1 MNARTAP
8 ILAPAKAS
16 AMPNYKRRTRLAE
29 WFKNGVLI
37 LICVALL
44 FPLALMLVMSVK
56 DKEQIVYQFFT
67 IQPPF
72 HFENYGVALRYIA
85 PLTMN
90 SVVMA
95 VGSTVLTVFVTA
107 LAGYA
112 FGRLNFPLKNLLFG
126 ILFAKMM
133 LPGIMNLIP
142 SFTLA
147 WKLGILDTPLPVIL
161 FCAGTSQPF
170 WVFVMR
176 TFVAQQPRELFE
188 AMRIDGAHEFQI
200 FRWLALPLLRP
211 MIALMAIN
219 VFVSVWNDYIWPL
232 VTIPSFDKRP
242 LTVGLAYLTQAHPGD
257 YGMLTAGYVLAAL
270 PLLIL
275 FLLAMRQ
282 FIEGLTAGAI
292 KL

>member
-1 MNARTAP
+1 MSSLQETIRVSDAPRSLPNHRLRT
-8 ILAPAKAS
+8 LW
-16 AMPNYKRRTRLAE
+16 AE
-29 WFKNGVLI
+29 AFKNAVVI
-37 LICVALL
+37 FVCVALL
-44 FPLALMLVMSVK
+44 FPLFLMLMMSLK
-56 DKEQIVYQFFT
+56 DKEQIVYHFFS

-72 HFENYGVALRYIA
+72 HFENYLVAFRYIA
-85 PLTMN
+85 PLTLN

-95 VGSTVLTVFVTA
+95 LGSTVLTVFITA
-107 LAGYA
+107 LASYA
-112 FGRLNFPLKNLLFG
+112 FGRLEFPLKNLLFG

-188 AMRIDGAHEFQI
+188 SMRIDGANEFRI
-200 FRWLALPLLRP
+200 FRSLALPLLRP
-211 MIALMAIN
+211 MVALMSIN
-219 VFVSVWNDYIWPL
+219 VFVFVWNDYIWPL
-232 VTIPSFDKRP
+232 VTIPTFDKRP

-275 FLLAMRQ
+275 FFFAMRQ

>member
-1 MNARTAP
+1 MALFNRIVAALLWLFLLITIT
-8 ILAPAKAS
+8 ILAVAPVGAIQQLQRFLGIALTQIQAWQVTNGDNFIIAQATIGIS
-16 AMPNYKRRTRLAE
+16 A
-29 WFKNGVLI
+29 V
-37 LICVALL
+37 
-44 FPLALMLVMSVK
+44 
-56 DKEQIVYQFFT
+56 
-67 IQPPF
+67 
-72 HFENYGVALRYIA
+72 
-85 PLTMN
+85 
-90 SVVMA
+90 
-95 VGSTVLTVFVTA
+95 
-107 LAGYA
+107 
-112 FGRLNFPLKNLLFG
+112 LLFG

-188 AMRIDGAHEFQI
+188 SMRIDGANEFQI
-200 FRWLALPLLRP
+200 FRALALPLLRP
-211 MIALMAIN
+211 MIALMSIN

-232 VTIPSFDKRP
+232 VTIPTFDKRP

>member
-1 MNARTAP
+1 MSSLQETIRVSDAQKT
-8 ILAPAKAS
+8 
-16 AMPNYKRRTRLAE
+16 MPNHRLRTRWVE
-29 WFKNGVLI
+29 GFKNAVVLFV
-37 LICVALL
+37 CVALL
-44 FPLALMLVMSVK
+44 FPLFLMLMMSVK
-56 DKEQIVYQFFT
+56 DKEQIVYQFFS

-72 HFENYGVALRYIA
+72 HFENYLVAFRYIA
-85 PLTMN
+85 PLTLN

-95 VGSTVLTVFVTA
+95 VGSTVLTVFITA
-107 LAGYA
+107 LASYA
-112 FGRLNFPLKNLLFG
+112 FGRLEFPLKNLLFG

-188 AMRIDGAHEFQI
+188 SMRIDGANEFRI
-200 FRWLALPLLRP
+200 FRSLALPLLRP
-211 MIALMAIN
+211 MVALMSIN
-219 VFVSVWNDYIWPL
+219 VFVFVWNDYIWPL
-232 VTIPSFDKRP
+232 VTIPTFDKRP

-275 FLLAMRQ
+275 FFFAMRQ

>member
-1 MNARTAP
+1 MSVLTA
-8 ILAPAKAS
+8 
-16 AMPNYKRRTRLAE
+16 TRPRKQIRWRELV
-29 WFKNGVLI
+29 KNSYLI
-37 LICVALL
+37 LVCAALL
-44 FPLALMLVMSVK
+44 FPMGLMLLMSVK

-72 HFENYGVALRYIA
+72 HFENYLVAFRYVA

-112 FGRLNFPLKNLLFG
+112 FGRLEFPLKNLLFG

-147 WKLGILDTPLPVIL
+147 WRLNILDTPLPVIL

-188 AMRIDGAHEFQI
+188 SMRIDGANEFQI
-200 FRWLALPLLRP
+200 FHYLAIPLLRP
-211 MIALMAIN
+211 MLALMSIN
-219 VFVSVWNDYIWPL
+219 VFVFVWNDYIWPL
-232 VTIPSFDKRP
+232 VTIPTFDKRP
-242 LTVGLAYLTQAHPGD
+242 LTVGLAYLTQANPGD

-275 FLLAMRQ
+275 FLFSMKH
-282 FIEGLTAGAI
+282 FIEGATAGAI

>member
-1 MNARTAP
+1 MST
-8 ILAPAKAS
+8 LAQ
-16 AMPNYKRRTRLAE
+16 RRRPLPVTLAE
-29 WFKNGVLI
+29 FSKHLLIVGVCI
-37 LICVALL
+37 ALL
-44 FPLALMLVMSVK
+44 FPMLLMVVMSLK
-56 DKEQIVYQFFT
+56 NKEQIVFEFFT
-67 IQPPF
+67 IRPPF
-72 HFENYGVALRYIA
+72 YVENYAIA
-85 PLTMN
+85 FGFISPFILN
-90 SVVMA
+90 SVWMA
-95 VGSTVLTVFVTA
+95 LASTVLTVSVTA

-112 FGRLNFPLKNLLFG
+112 FGKLEFPFKRLLFW

-147 WKLGILDTPLPVIL
+147 WKLGILDTSLPVIL

-176 TFVAQQPRELFE
+176 TFVAQQPQELFE
-188 AMRIDGAHEFQI
+188 SMRIDGANEWQI
-200 FRWLALPLLRP
+200 FRFLAFPLLRP
-211 MIALMAIN
+211 MVALMSIN

-232 VTIPSFDKRP
+232 VTIQSFEKRP
-242 LTVGLAYLTQAHPGD
+242 LTVGLAYLTAAHPGD
-257 YGMLTAGYVLAAL
+257 YGMLTAGYVIAAL

-275 FLLAMRQ
+275 FFISMKQ

>member
-1 MNARTAP
+1 MSV
-8 ILAPAKAS
+8 LAA
-16 AMPNYKRRTRLAE
+16 TRPRKQIRWRE
-29 WFKNGVLI
+29 IVKNSYLI
-37 LICVALL
+37 LVCAALL
-44 FPLALMLVMSVK
+44 FPMGLMLLMSVK

-72 HFENYGVALRYIA
+72 HFENYLVAFRYVA

-112 FGRLNFPLKNLLFG
+112 FGRLEFPLKNLLFG

-147 WKLGILDTPLPVIL
+147 WRLNILDTPLPVIL

-188 AMRIDGAHEFQI
+188 SMRIDGANEFQI
-200 FRWLALPLLRP
+200 FHYLAIPLLRP
-211 MIALMAIN
+211 MLALMSIN
-219 VFVSVWNDYIWPL
+219 VFVFVWNDYIWPL
-232 VTIPSFDKRP
+232 VTIPTFDKRP
-242 LTVGLAYLTQAHPGD
+242 LTVGLAYLTQANPGD

-275 FLLAMRQ
+275 FLFSMKH
-282 FIEGLTAGAI
+282 FIEGATAGAI

>member
-1 MNARTAP
+1 MA
-8 ILAPAKAS
+8 IIAS
-16 AMPNYKRRTRLAE
+16 RGRHRPFQWNEALKHGVT
-29 WFKNGVLI
+29 VLI
-37 LICVALL
+37 CLALL
-44 FPLALMLVMSVK
+44 FPLFLMLIMSVK
-56 DKEQIVYQFFT
+56 DKEQIVYEFFA
-67 IQPPF
+67 IRPPF
-72 HFENYGVALRYIA
+72 HFENYTVAFGYIA
-85 PLTMN
+85 PLISN
-90 SVVMA
+90 SMVLA
-95 VGSTVLTVFVTA
+95 VGSTLLTVSVTA

-112 FGRLNFPLKNLLFG
+112 FGRLEFPLKNLLFG

-188 AMRIDGAHEFQI
+188 SMRIDGASEFQN
-200 FRWLALPLLRP
+200 FRYLAVPLLRP
-211 MIALMAIN
+211 MIALMSIN
-219 VFVSVWNDYIWPL
+219 VFVFVWNDYIWPL
-232 VTIPSFDKRP
+232 VTIPTFDKRP

>member
-1 MNARTAP
+1 MSINFSKIVRPSYTIAEF
-8 ILAPAKAS
+8 AKH
-16 AMPNYKRRTRLAE
+16 MVI
-29 WFKNGVLI
+29 VLV
-37 LICVALL
+37 CVALL
-44 FPLALMLVMSVK
+44 FPLFLMIVMSVK
-56 DKEQIVYQFFT
+56 DKEQVVFSFFT

-72 HFENYGVALRYIA
+72 HFEHYLVAFSYIS
-85 PLTMN
+85 PFIMN
-90 SVVMA
+90 SVWMA
-95 VGSTVLTVFVTA
+95 IGSTVLTVGVTA

-112 FGRLNFPLKNLLFG
+112 FGKLEFPFKNVLFW

-147 WKLGILDTPLPVIL
+147 WKLGILDTSLPVIL

-176 TFVAQQPRELFE
+176 TFVAQQPQELFE
-188 AMRIDGAHEFQI
+188 SMRIDGANELQI
-200 FRWLALPLLRP
+200 FRYLAIPLLRP
-211 MIALMAIN
+211 MLALMSIN

-232 VTIPSFDKRP
+232 VTIQSFDKRP
-242 LTVGLAYLTQAHPGD
+242 LTVGLAYLTSAHPGD
-257 YGMLTAGYVLAAL
+257 YGMLTAGYVIAAL
-270 PLLIL
+270 PLLVL
-275 FLLAMRQ
+275 FFISMKQ

>member
-1 MNARTAP
+1 MSINFPKIVRPSYTIAEF
-8 ILAPAKAS
+8 AKHAVI
-16 AMPNYKRRTRLAE
+16 
-29 WFKNGVLI
+29 VLV
-37 LICVALL
+37 CVALL
-44 FPLALMLVMSVK
+44 FPLFLMLAMSVK
-56 DKEQIVYQFFT
+56 DKEQVVFSFFT

-72 HFENYGVALRYIA
+72 HFENYLVAFAYIS
-85 PLTMN
+85 PFIMN
-90 SVVMA
+90 SVWMA
-95 VGSTVLTVFVTA
+95 IGSTVLTVGVTA

-112 FGRLNFPLKNLLFG
+112 FGKLEFPFKNLLFW

-147 WKLGILDTPLPVIL
+147 WKLGILDTSLPVIL

-176 TFVAQQPRELFE
+176 TFVAQQPQELFE
-188 AMRIDGAHEFQI
+188 SMRIDGANELQI
-200 FRWLALPLLRP
+200 FRYLAIPLLRP
-211 MIALMAIN
+211 MLALMSIN

-232 VTIPSFDKRP
+232 VTIQSLDKRP
-242 LTVGLAYLTQAHPGD
+242 LTVGLAYLTSAHPGD
-257 YGMLTAGYVLAAL
+257 YGMLTAGYVIAAL
-270 PLLIL
+270 PLLVL
-275 FLLAMRQ
+275 FFISMKQ

>member
-1 MNARTAP
+1 MSSASVPVLEN
-8 ILAPAKAS
+8 PAVS
-16 AMPNYKRRTRLAE
+16 VYRKRFRWEEL
-29 WFKNGVLI
+29 FKNSFIVM
-37 LICVALL
+37 ICFFLL
-44 FPLALMLVMSVK
+44 FPLFLMLMMSLK
-56 DKEQIVYQFFT
+56 DKEQVVFQFFSFA
-67 IQPPF
+67 PPF
-72 HFENYGVALRYIA
+72 HFENYVVAFKYIA

-95 VGSTVLTVFVTA
+95 VGSTVLTVLVTA

-112 FGRLNFPLKNLLFG
+112 FGRLDFPWKNFLFG

-133 LPGIMNLIP
+133 LPGIMNLVP

-147 WKLGILDTPLPVIL
+147 WKMGLIDTPLPVIL

-188 AMRIDGAHEFQI
+188 SMRIDGANEFRI
-200 FRWLALPLLRP
+200 FISLALPLLRP
-211 MIALMAIN
+211 ILALMSIN

-232 VTIPSFDKRP
+232 VTIPTFDKRP
-242 LTVGLAYLTQAHPGD
+242 LTVGLAYLTSAHPGD

-275 FLLAMRQ
+275 FLLSMRQ

>member
-1 MNARTAP
+1 MSALSPYVQRKRIRWAEV
-8 ILAPAKAS
+8 AKNS
-16 AMPNYKRRTRLAE
+16 Y
-29 WFKNGVLI
+29 LI
-37 LICVALL
+37 LICVFLL
-44 FPLALMLVMSVK
+44 FPLFVMLSMSIK
-56 DKEQIVYQFFT
+56 DKEQIIFQFFSL
-67 IQPPF
+67 QPPY
-72 HFENYGVALRYIA
+72 HFENYLIAFKYIA

-90 SVVMA
+90 SVNMA
-95 VGSTVLTVFVTA
+95 VSSTVLTVFVTA

-112 FGRLNFPLKNLLFG
+112 FGRLEFPLKNLLFG

-147 WKLGILDTPLPVIL
+147 WRMGILDTPLPVIL

-188 AMRIDGAHEFQI
+188 SMRIDGANEFQI
-200 FRWLALPLLRP
+200 FYKLALPLLRP
-211 MIALMAIN
+211 MLALMSIN
-219 VFVSVWNDYIWPL
+219 VFISVWNDYIWPL
-232 VTIPSFDKRP
+232 VTIPTFDKRP
-242 LTVGLAYLTQAHPGD
+242 LTVGLAHLTQARPGE

-270 PLLIL
+270 PLLVL
-275 FLLAMRQ
+275 FFLSMKQ
-282 FIEGLTAGAI
+282 FIEGLTAGSI

>member
-1 MNARTAP
+1 MTTQAATYRR
-8 ILAPAKAS
+8 
-16 AMPNYKRRTRLAE
+16 KRVSWAE
-29 WFKNGVLI
+29 IFKNSYLI
-37 LICVALL
+37 FVCAALL
-44 FPLALMLVMSVK
+44 FPLFLMLAMSVK

-67 IQPPF
+67 LQPPF
-72 HFENYGVALRYIA
+72 HFENYLIAFQYIA
-85 PLTMN
+85 PLIMN

-112 FGRLNFPLKNLLFG
+112 FGRLEFPFKNFLFG

-133 LPGIMNLIP
+133 LPGVMNLVP

-147 WKLGILDTPLPVIL
+147 WKLNILDTPLPVIL

-176 TFVAQQPRELFE
+176 TFVTQQPRELFE
-188 AMRIDGAHEFQI
+188 SMRIDGANEFQI
-200 FRWLALPLLRP
+200 FRYLAIPLLRP
-211 MIALMAIN
+211 MLALMSIN

-232 VTIPSFDKRP
+232 VTIPTFSKRP

-275 FLLAMRQ
+275 FLLSMKQ
-282 FIEGLTAGAI
+282 FIEGATAGAI

>member
-1 MNARTAP
+1 MSINFSKIVRPSYTIAEF
-8 ILAPAKAS
+8 AKH
-16 AMPNYKRRTRLAE
+16 MVI
-29 WFKNGVLI
+29 VLV
-37 LICVALL
+37 CVALL
-44 FPLALMLVMSVK
+44 FPLFLMIVMSVK
-56 DKEQIVYQFFT
+56 DKEQVVFSFFT

-72 HFENYGVALRYIA
+72 HFENYLVAFSYIS
-85 PLTMN
+85 PFIMN
-90 SVVMA
+90 SVWMA
-95 VGSTVLTVFVTA
+95 IGSTVLTVGVTA

-112 FGRLNFPLKNLLFG
+112 FGKLEFPFKNVLFW

-147 WKLGILDTPLPVIL
+147 WKLGILDTSLPVIL

-176 TFVAQQPRELFE
+176 TFVAQQPQELFE
-188 AMRIDGAHEFQI
+188 SMRIDGANELQI
-200 FRWLALPLLRP
+200 FRYLAITLLRP
-211 MIALMAIN
+211 MLALMSIN

-232 VTIPSFDKRP
+232 VTIQSFDKRP
-242 LTVGLAYLTQAHPGD
+242 LTVGLAYLTSAHPGD
-257 YGMLTAGYVLAAL
+257 YGMLTAGYVIAAL
-270 PLLIL
+270 PLLVL
-275 FLLAMRQ
+275 FFISMKQ